1 MEFGRSGNSK
11 DLTMRFEDVPIVLVD
26 DDDDDIFLLT
36 EALRELGYT
45 NRLIPF
51 TSSVDFLK
59 YFEKD
64 SDSHVPAITIMDWN
78 MPLLNGLDLLTR
90 INKDYPHRKIFITI
104 LSTSRRESDRETA
117 MHLGAYE
124 YYVKPT
130 NLEGLSTFWQHI
142 IERAKKSGLYPF

>member
-59 YFEKD
+59 YFE
-64 SDSHVPAITIMDWN
+64 
-78 MPLLNGLDLLTR
+78 
-90 INKDYPHRKIFITI
+90 
-104 LSTSRRESDRETA
+104 
-117 MHLGAYE
+117 
-124 YYVKPT
+124 
-130 NLEGLSTFWQHI
+130 
-142 IERAKKSGLYPF
+142 